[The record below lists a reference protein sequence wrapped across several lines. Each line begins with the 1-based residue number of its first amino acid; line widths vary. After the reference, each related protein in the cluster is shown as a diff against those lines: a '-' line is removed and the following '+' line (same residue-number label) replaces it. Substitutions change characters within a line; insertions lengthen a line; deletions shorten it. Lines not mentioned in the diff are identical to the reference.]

1 MLNLLFLRRVPA
13 TEVPQLTCVEF
24 WWGREGTDPS
34 RRHRYS
40 DFDEVNLPVISKTRK
55 CAEGAEFWLK
65 FPWKSWSLLFWCWWV
80 NVVDRLPSAYQMWLP
95 LFYVFFFL
103 FSFPLCLQRLPALV
117 HVLLH
122 LPPVHWSAFQ
132 GISLFNICYKFQLAQ
147 VTISAALRCLLIFMS
162 TCRNICF
169 GVSFVNASSYLVWL
183 ATSCPLSL
191 TLTKR
196 FSLLNA
202 W

>member
-1 MLNLLFLRRVPA
+1 MQREQSFGWSFPGKVEAYYFCVDGLMLWTGSHLHIKYDSHYF
-13 TEVPQLTCVEF
+13 
-24 WWGREGTDPS
+24 
-34 RRHRYS
+34 
-40 DFDEVNLPVISKTRK
+40 
-55 CAEGAEFWLK
+55 
-65 FPWKSWSLLFWCWWV
+65 
-80 NVVDRLPSAYQMWLP
+80 M
-95 LFYVFFFL
+95 FFL
-103 FSFPLCLQRLPALV
+103 FSFPLCLRRLPALI

-132 GISLFNICYKFQLAQ
+132 GISLFNICYKFQQAQ

-191 TLTKR
+191 TLTKH
-196 FSLLNA
+196 FSLPNA